1 MPSGPVLSSD
11 FEKAALGSTTAEVY
25 VCLIEINHPLL
36 AVPVLLSSDQSGDI
50 LQYDEET
57 GRPIYYTRH
66 NGRDYIGADFS
77 FIPPGTPDENTIPS
91 AKFTVAT
98 HPSILAPMREIHEAP
113 VFTATFVLASDPET
127 VINRLPDMILTS
139 VEYDAAQI
147 TGTLDFDHFLNEPV
161 PCKKFFPSTT
171 PALFKG
177 GVST

>member
-1 MPSGPVLSSD
+1 MPSSPVLSSD
-11 FEKAALGSTTAEVY
+11 FQKAALASSTAEVY
-25 VCLIEINHPLL
+25 VCLVEIKHPLL
-36 AVPVLLSSDQSGDI
+36 SEPVRLSSDLSGNI

-57 GRPIYYTRH
+57 GRPIYHTRH
-66 NGRDYIGADFS
+66 NGHNYIGADFS

-98 HPSILAPMREIHEAP
+98 QPAILVPMREIHEAAT
-113 VFTATFVLASDPET
+113 FTAIFVLASDPET

-139 VEYDAAQI
+139 VDYDAAQI

-161 PCKKFFPSTT
+161 PRVKFYPSFT

-177 GVST
+177 GVS